1 MNESKCM
8 DLVEELFDEA
18 YNDCIIVEHE
28 WEFIDGKEEETC
40 STNSADSEEFAAD
53 ELYADLD

>member
-18 YNDCIIVEHE
+18 YNDCIIIEHE
-28 WEFIDGKEEETC
+28 WEFIHGEEEETC
-40 STNSADSEEFAAD
+40 SADSADSEEFAAD